1 MNTLYFTSL
10 TLCIVLTIYL
20 VTWTNIKA
28 RVIELSLIV
37 LSIISII
44 NTIACTAICSW
55 RNGILPTVSGSN
67 TVPVINLK

>member
-20 VTWTNIKA
+20 VTCTNIKA

-37 LSIISII
+37 LSIIPII
-44 NTIACTAICSW
+44 NTIVCTAICSLRKW
-55 RNGILPTVSGSN
+55 N
-67 TVPVINLK
+67 TSYCFWIKYNSCD